1 MLEAKNKSTPII
13 KTFGECTKY
22 NLRFLVGNALHCC
35 SHTHGNYP
43 PSPSHTHKQLQ
54 RVRERGSERE
64 SLLGNGNFYHFEH
77 YGFALVAKPKTKK
90 QSKQK
95 LKATTKSRP
104 TMGNNNNCE

>member
-77 YGFALVAKPKTKK
+77 YGFALVAKTKTIKAEQTKAQSNNKISPHDGK
-90 QSKQK
+90 Q
-95 LKATTKSRP
+95 
-104 TMGNNNNCE
+104 